1 MDTIDRAGRRE
12 RAAAV
17 LEELQADQLLVT
29 NLLNVRYLTGFTG
42 SNGALVLS
50 AAGEPVLVTDG
61 RYRDQAAAECPDV
74 RVHVAPT
81 LLAPAAALAPEEQ
94 WAVET
99 HALTVDQH
107 TELTAE
113 LTHHPISAGRLV
125 ERLREVK
132 DPGEVELLRQAC
144 AISVEALQRTW
155 EGPLVG
161 RSERDIAV
169 GIERL
174 MVDLGAEAPAF
185 ATICAAGENSAIPHH
200 APGDRIVE
208 RGDLLKID
216 FGARVGGYH
225 ADCTRTVV
233 LGPAAD
239 WQREIHA
246 AVRQSQA
253 LGVEGLREGTTPA
266 EIDAAVRGDLET
278 SGWLEEFTTGLGH
291 GVGLQIHEDPFFG
304 ATRTGRL
311 VPRTVLT
318 MEPGVYLVGRGGVR
332 IEDTV
337 CVTSGDPEVL
347 TPAPTDLLEIG

>member
-1 MDTIDRAGRRE
+1 MSTDRGERRA
-12 RAAAV
+12 RAAEA
-17 LEELQADQLLVT
+17 LREIGAERLLVT

-42 SNGALVLS
+42 SNGALLLAADGS
-50 AAGEPVLVTDG
+50 AVLVTDG
-61 RYRDQAAAECPDV
+61 RYRDQAAAETEDV

-81 LLAPAAALAPEEQ
+81 LLGPAAELAPDEQ

-99 HALTVDQH
+99 HHLTVDQH
-107 TELTAE
+107 AELGAE
-113 LTHHPISAGRLV
+113 LTHPPIAAGRLV
-125 ERLREVK
+125 ERLRAVK
-132 DPGEVELLRQAC
+132 DAGEVELLRQAC

-155 EGPLVG
+155 DGPLLG
-161 RSERDIAV
+161 RSERDIAI
-169 GIERL
+169 GLERL
-174 MVDLGAEAPAF
+174 MVDLGAEAAGF
-185 ATICAAGENSAIPHH
+185 STICAAGENSAIPHH
-200 APGDRIVE
+200 APTDRVVE

-233 LGPAAD
+233 MGPSAE

-246 AVRQSQA
+246 AVRQAQA
-253 LGVEGLREGTTPA
+253 LGVEALRVDATPA
-266 EIDAAVRGDLET
+266 DIDAAVRQDLEDT
-278 SGWLEEFTTGLGH
+278 GWLEHFTTGLGH

-304 ATRTGRL
+304 PTRTGRL
-311 VPRTVLT
+311 SPRTVLT

-337 CVTSGDPEVL
+337 CVTPGDPEVL